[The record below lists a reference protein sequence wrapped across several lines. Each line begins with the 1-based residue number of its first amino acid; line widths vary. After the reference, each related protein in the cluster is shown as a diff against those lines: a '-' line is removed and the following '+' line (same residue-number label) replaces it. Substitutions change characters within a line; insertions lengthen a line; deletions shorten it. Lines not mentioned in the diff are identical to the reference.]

1 MPLGWL
7 SSCRSRRSLCRGVS
21 VRRPR
26 VGGVPSLTVFSAT
39 LGRVPSM
46 TVFSATL
53 GGVPS
58 MTVFSATLGKVRVR
72 AGWHADP
79 GGSRAGVPRVV
90 VLL

>member
-1 MPLGWL
+1 MV
-7 SSCRSRRSLCRGVS
+7 SRAMATGRGCRGVS

-39 LGRVPSM
+39 AGGVPSL

-58 MTVFSATLGKVRVR
+58 MTVFSATLGKVRVLP
-72 AGWHADP
+72 ADP